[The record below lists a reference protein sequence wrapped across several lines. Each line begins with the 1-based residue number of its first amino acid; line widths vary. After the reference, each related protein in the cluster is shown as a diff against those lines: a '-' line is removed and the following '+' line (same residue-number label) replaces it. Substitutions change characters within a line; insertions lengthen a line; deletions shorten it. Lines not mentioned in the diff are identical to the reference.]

1 MTHYKEIQKF
11 RQPWLLALLGLA
23 LGLPLLLIGFGPG
36 ADGSPEMRTLFSSA
50 VALYALVSAVILAWF
65 LAINLET
72 RLEDDSVSLKF
83 HLLWPKK
90 TYALSEIA
98 EAEVRTYRPI
108 VEYGGWG
115 VRFGRRGRAFN
126 VSGNRGV
133 ELTLTNGKRVM
144 LGSRQPEELY
154 QALVGRIGT
163 AR

>member
-11 RQPWLLALLGLA
+11 RQPWLLALFGLA
-23 LGLPLLLIGFGPG
+23 LGLPLLLLGFGPG
-36 ADGSPEMRTLFSSA
+36 GDGSPEIRTLFSSA
-50 VALYALVSAVILAWF
+50 VAVYAVVSAAILGWF
-65 LAINLET
+65 LSLKLET
-72 RLEDDSVSLKF
+72 RVEANSVSLKF
-83 HLLWPKK
+83 HMLWPKK
-90 TYALSEIA
+90 TYLLSEIA

-108 VEYGGWG
+108 MEYGGWG

-144 LGSRQPEELY
+144 IGSPQPEELY

>member
-23 LGLPLLLIGFGPG
+23 LGLPLLLIGFEPG
-36 ADGSPEMRTLFSSA
+36 SDGSAEVQTLFNSA
-50 VALYALVSAVILAWF
+50 IAIYALVGAAMFAWF
-65 LAINLET
+65 LAVNLET
-72 RLEDDSVSLKF
+72 RVEDDSVSLKF
-83 HLLWPKK
+83 HMLWPKK
-90 TYALSEIA
+90 TYTLSEIA

-108 VEYGGWG
+108 IEYGGWG

-144 LGSRQPEELY
+144 LGSPQPEELY
-154 QALVGRIGT
+154 QVLVGRIGT